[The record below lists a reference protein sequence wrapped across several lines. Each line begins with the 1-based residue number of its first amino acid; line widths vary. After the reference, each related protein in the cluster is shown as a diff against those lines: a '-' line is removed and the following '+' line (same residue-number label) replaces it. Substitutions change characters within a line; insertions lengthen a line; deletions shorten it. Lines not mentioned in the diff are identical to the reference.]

1 MEEEEPEEEL
11 GDGTGVRLDDGQGGE
26 IFECV
31 ACGKTF
37 ASEASWINHERS
49 KKHKQAVWRLKKE
62 MRAEAKA
69 MGLTEPQSEEEPG
82 DERAEDADAGEG
94 EIGGET
100 KGVGMTE
107 EEQLAELQ
115 ALEAEM
121 VDLALEESED
131 VDYGNKKYVLG
142 IYLLDDSNLLRRSKK
157 KGKKNRRDGVIDEV
171 DTATGLSPSRNES
184 QPDASNT
191 PSAAVSDDGVAR
203 ESDKTSELS
212 KRDKRRARE
221 ARKKIEE
228 EERKAAFKEARK
240 AAKKAG
246 ASVETFASPQQS
258 DRKDKVDDDGFVA
271 PKQKGKNSIKSGKGT
286 KGGREQGEND
296 YSDERV
302 AKVVAGIQEKREKM
316 VEKWGDTWAGEFI
329 SIHYLKM
336 IILNHLRFGLEIE
349 ASLVWR

>member
-1 MEEEEPEEEL
+1 MEEEKEPEEEL
-11 GDGTGVRLDDGQGGE
+11 GDGTGVRIDDGQGGE

-69 MGLTEPQSEEEPG
+69 MGLTEPQSEGELG
-82 DERAEDADAGEG
+82 DEQVGGADAGEG
-94 EIGGET
+94 ETGGET
-100 KGVGMTE
+100 HGVAITE
-107 EEQLAELQ
+107 EEQLAELE

-131 VDYGNKKYVLG
+131 VDYSNKKYVLCVC
-142 IYLLDDSNLLRRSKK
+142 LLNVFNLARRSKK
-157 KGKKNRRDGVIDEV
+157 KGKKNRRDPVIDKVEA
-171 DTATGLSPSRNES
+171 ATELSPPHRDS

-191 PSAAVSDDGVAR
+191 PSAVISDSEAAR

-221 ARKKIEE
+221 ARKKAEE

-246 ASVETFASPQQS
+246 APVETFTSHLQS
-258 DRKDKVDDDGFVA
+258 DRKDKENDDGFVV
-271 PKQKGKNSIKSGKGT
+271 PRQKGRISTKSGKT
-286 KGGREQGEND
+286 AKGGRAQEED
-296 YSDERV
+296 DFSDERV
-302 AKVVAGIQEKREKM
+302 AKVIAGIQEKREKM
-316 VEKWGDTWAGEFI
+316 VEKWGDSWTGE
-329 SIHYLKM
+329 SINTLYLEVLT
-336 IILNHLRFGLEIE
+336 LNGLRFGLKIE
-349 ASLVWR
+349 APFV

>member
-1 MEEEEPEEEL
+1 MEEEEQPEEEL

-49 KKHKQAVWRLKKE
+49 KKHKQAVWRVKKE

-69 MGLTEPQSEEEPG
+69 IGLTEPQSEEELG
-82 DERAEDADAGEG
+82 DEQVEGADAGEG
-94 EIGGET
+94 ETGGNT
-100 KGVGMTE
+100 NGVAITE
-107 EEQLAELQ
+107 EEQLAELE

-131 VDYGNKKYVLG
+131 VDYSNKKYVLCVC
-142 IYLLDDSNLLRRSKK
+142 LLNVFDLARRSKK
-157 KGKKNRRDGVIDEV
+157 KGKKNRREPVMDKVEA
-171 DTATGLSPSRNES
+171 ATELSPHKDS

-191 PSAAVSDDGVAR
+191 PSAVVSDNEAAR
-203 ESDKTSELS
+203 ESDKTTELS

-221 ARKKIEE
+221 ARKKVEE

-246 ASVETFASPQQS
+246 TSVETFTSLRQS
-258 DRKDKVDDDGFVA
+258 DRKDKENDDGFVA
-271 PKQKGKNSIKSGKGT
+271 PRQKGKSSTKSGKGV
-286 KGGREQGEND
+286 KGGRAQEEDGFNE
-296 YSDERV
+296 ERV
-302 AKVVAGIQEKREKM
+302 AKVIAGVQEKREKM
-316 VEKWGDTWAGEFI
+316 VEKWGDKWTGE
-329 SIHYLKM
+329 SIN
-336 IILNHLRFGLEIE
+336 IP
-349 ASLVWR
+349 